1 MGRGAVLVAR
11 MRSVKPEFWADPS
24 LARLSRDARLLYISL
39 WNFADE
45 HSRMFGDPR
54 FVKGHAFPYDDD
66 LTVARIAELL
76 AELSAAGKVQ
86 PYWVSGEAYLFLPR
100 LDKHQRLESEKVPS
114 RLPGPDEST
123 PEPEPP
129 AAESVPRTNEPARRT
144 GELSLKHVAG
154 GREHD
159 STTSGAD
166 APRADTTQTIIGE
179 WLERCRKRPPA
190 NVIGQTS
197 KAVKQ
202 MLEEGIDPDDVR
214 RGMALWSSK
223 GLHPSALAS
232 SVNEVMNGG
241 GSTSRASPTSAT
253 AKANGWMTIGRD
265 QQQLK
270 AIGGGP

>member
-1 MGRGAVLVAR
+1 VAR

-24 LARLSRDARLLYISL
+24 LARMSRDSRLLYIAL

-45 HSRMFGDPR
+45 HGRMFGDPR

-66 LTVARIAELL
+66 LSVTRITVLL
-76 AELSAAGKVQ
+76 AELTSAGKVQ
-86 PYWVSGEAYLFLPR
+86 PYKVAGEAYLFLPK
-100 LDKHQRLESEKVPS
+100 LAKHQRLEAEKVPS
-114 RLPGPDEST
+114 RLPGPDESA

-129 AAESVPRTNEPARRT
+129 AVQSVPRTDEPAPRAS
-144 GELSLKHVAG
+144 ELSLKHVAGGMGQVAG

-166 APRADTTQTIIGE
+166 APRTDTAQAIVGE
-179 WLERCRKRPPA
+179 WLDHCRKRPPA

-202 MLEEGIDPDDVR
+202 MLEEGIAADDVR
-214 RGMALWSSK
+214 RGMSTWRNK

-232 SVNEVMNGG
+232 CVNEAMN
-241 GSTSRASPTSAT
+241 ASPVATGSIRRSAT
-253 AKANGWMTIGRD
+253 DKATEWYTMPLPAER
-265 QQQLK
+265 K
-270 AIGGGP
+270 AIGS